1 MGDVVLDVSIS
12 LDGFLALPN
21 DDPGPLHDWIFRDA
35 EANPLRL
42 GGGTF
47 AADEVLIESFG
58 ATGAVLMGRRTFD
71 LGEEPWGE
79 DPPFLVPVFVV
90 TNRAHDQLVKGA
102 TTFTF
107 VTDGLEAALERAKAA
122 AGEKNVGVMG
132 ADVAQQLL
140 KAGRLDELQIHLA
153 PIVLGEGIR
162 LFEEGAGPTGL
173 ELTRLVDA
181 PGITH
186 LRFRVKR

>member
-1 MGDVVLDVSIS
+1 MGDVVLDVSMS
-12 LDGFLALPN
+12 LDGFIALPS
-21 DDPGPLHDWIFRDA
+21 DDPGPLHDWVFRDA
-35 EANPLRL
+35 EATPYRR
-42 GGGTF
+42 GGSTF
-47 AADEVLIESFG
+47 SGDEILIESFD

-71 LGEEPWGE
+71 LAEEPWGE
-79 DPPFLVPVFVV
+79 DPPFQVPVFVV
-90 TNRAHDQLVKGA
+90 TNRARDELVKGA

-107 VTDGLEAALERAKAA
+107 VTDGLEAALERAQAA

-140 KAGRLDELQIHLA
+140 RAGRLDEMQIHLA
-153 PIVLGEGIR
+153 PVVLGEGIR

-173 ELTRLVDA
+173 ELTRLIDA

-186 LRFRVKR
+186 LRFRVGR